1 MDFFG
6 VSPFVIFLG
15 VIAVLWI
22 ILGIRKLS
30 GRRGRAG
37 DRRRNDADPGT
48 VDSSNHRSHWA
59 ADDQRDD
66 RDDNGDS
73 GSGDSGSGDS
83 DSGDSDGGV
92 GDSGGSSGG
101 SSDGGGDGGGGGG
114 GD

>member
-37 DRRRNDADPGT
+37 DRRRNDTDPGT

-73 GSGDSGSGDS
+73 DS

-101 SSDGGGDGGGGGG
+101 DSGGSSDGGGDGGGGGG

>member
-15 VIAVLWI
+15 VIAVLWV

-37 DRRRNDADPGT
+37 DRRRNDTDPGT

-73 GSGDSGSGDS
+73 

-101 SSDGGGDGGGGGG
+101 DSGGSSDGGGDGGGGGG

>member
-73 GSGDSGSGDS
+73 DSDSGDS

-101 SSDGGGDGGGGGG
+101 SSDGGGDGGGG
-114 GD
+114 D